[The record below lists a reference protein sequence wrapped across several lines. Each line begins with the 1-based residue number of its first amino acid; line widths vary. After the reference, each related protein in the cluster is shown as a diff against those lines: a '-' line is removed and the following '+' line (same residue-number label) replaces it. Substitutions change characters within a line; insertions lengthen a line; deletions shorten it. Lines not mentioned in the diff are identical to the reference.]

1 MLSKQNNELIT
12 RTGPGTPMG
21 ELLRRYWIPALMSS
35 ELPKPDGEPVKVMLL
50 GERVV
55 AFRDS
60 NGQVGL
66 LDEACPHRGAS
77 LWYARNENCGLRCIY
92 HGWQIDVL
100 GNVIDTPNEESLLKV
115 RATAYPTYEAGGL
128 VWAYMG
134 PPALQPPKRKF
145 LWMDLPDDHVVITKV
160 WVEGNFLQG
169 IEGGIDSSHVSF
181 LHQAFK
187 PGQWGIAAGPLRDV
201 GNPRL
206 EVEQTAYGFR
216 YAALRR
222 ASDDQQNIRI
232 TPFILPFH
240 TYVPAP
246 RNGNQLWHAWVPR
259 DDGSNW
265 MYDVRFR
272 IDQPFDMNAER
283 ERLEGIGLDKNFRP
297 ARNLGNKHLQ
307 SREAMQSS
315 NFSGIEGVKNQDYAI
330 VETMGPIVDRTK
342 EHLGASDRA
351 VSAARRILLTAV
363 RGFQEGQ
370 DPPGLDPSIPVDR
383 VLGEDV
389 TRPTSQPWQEAVP
402 FEPPL
407 RVRSRAEEIDLVE
420 A

>member
-1 MLSKQNNELIT
+1 MLSKQNNDLLT
-12 RTGPGTPMG
+12 QTGPGTPMG

-35 ELPKPDGEPVKVMLL
+35 EIERDGEPVKVLL
-50 GERVV
+50 MGERLV

-60 NGQVGL
+60 NGAAGL
-66 LDEACPHRGAS
+66 VEEACPHRGAS
-77 LWYARNENCGLRCIY
+77 LWYARNEECGLHCIY
-92 HGWQIDVL
+92 HGWKIDVS
-100 GNVIDTPNEESLLKV
+100 GNVVSTPNEETQLRV
-115 RATAYPTYEAGGL
+115 HTTAYPTYEEGGL

-145 LWMDLPDDHVVITKV
+145 LWMDLPEDHIVITKV
-160 WVEGNFLQG
+160 WVEGNYLQG

-187 PGQWGIAAGPLRDV
+187 QGQWGISAGPLREV

-222 ASDDQQNIRI
+222 ASESEQNIRI
-232 TPFILPFH
+232 TPFMLPFH
-240 TYVPAP
+240 TYVPSP

-265 MYDVRFR
+265 MYDVRFK
-272 IDQPFDMNAER
+272 IDEPFDMKAER
-283 ERLEGIGLDKNFRP
+283 ERLQGIGLDKDFRP

-307 SREAMQSS
+307 SREAMKTS

-363 RGFQEGQ
+363 RAFQEGQ
-370 DPPGLDPSIPVDR
+370 EPLGLDPSIPVER
-383 VLGEDV
+383 ILGEDV
-389 TRPTSQPWQEAVP
+389 TRSIDLPWQEAC
-402 FEPPL
+402 PL
-407 RVRSRAEEIDLVE
+407 EDGMRVRTKADEINLVE